1 MSIQAEIE
9 RIKGNIAA
17 AYEAIKAK
25 GAGVPETQNSGS
37 LAQAITDMPP
47 LYTQCKG
54 TSGRVTV
61 SKQAGTIAVYPSKFA
76 VEDGKVTLTL
86 VLSGNAT
93 RSASF
98 NGSGTVELRF

>member
-17 AYEAIKAK
+17 AYEAIEAK
-25 GAGVPETQNSGS
+25 GADVPETQNSEKLS
-37 LAQAITDMPP
+37 QTIADMPP
-47 LYTQCKG
+47 LYTQCQG
-54 TSGRVTV
+54 VAGRVTV
-61 SKQAGTIAVYPSKFA
+61 TNQAGTLAVYPSK
-76 VEDGKVTLTL
+76 VTLEEGKLLLTL

>member
-9 RIKGNIAA
+9 RIKGNITA

-25 GAGVPETQNSGS
+25 GADVPETQNSEKLS
-37 LAQAITDMPP
+37 QTIADMPP
-47 LYTQCKG
+47 LYTQCQG
-54 TSGRVTV
+54 VAGRVTV
-61 SKQAGTIAVYPSKFA
+61 TNQAGTIAVYPSKFE